1 MLGYASDKNATAQFM
16 NERQCKSVDQSQS
29 FLCKNKLRVFI
40 LESLVLKEVSELG
53 AAAFGL

>member
-29 FLCKNKLRVFI
+29 FLCKNK
-40 LESLVLKEVSELG
+40 
-53 AAAFGL
+53 